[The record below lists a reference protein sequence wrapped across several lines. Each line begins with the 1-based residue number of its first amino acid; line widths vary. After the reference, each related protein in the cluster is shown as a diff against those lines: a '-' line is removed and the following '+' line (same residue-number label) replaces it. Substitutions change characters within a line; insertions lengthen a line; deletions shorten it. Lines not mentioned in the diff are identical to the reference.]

1 MSAQWAGAYYDAPDE
16 LLRPGTR
23 CEFRRIVSGLRGR
36 GVSSDGAPREEWLA
50 GSIVGEPYT
59 YASDQNRFVQ
69 VWDGTEMW
77 VVLTSDVRIKSPG
90 VARVCGQC
98 GERFYVHPVIAE
110 DSEAGRY
117 CDAHTAQT
125 MIASAA

>member
-16 LLRPGTR
+16 LLRPGTP

-36 GVSSDGAPREEWLA
+36 GVATDGAPREEWLA
-50 GSIVGEPYT
+50 GSIVGEA
-59 YASDQNRFVQ
+59 YAVDRTRFVQ
-69 VWDGTEMW
+69 VWDGTEMR
-77 VVLTSDVRIKSPG
+77 VVRTSDVRIKSPG
-90 VARVCGQC
+90 VARACGQC
-98 GERFYVHPVIAE
+98 GQRFYVHPVIAA

-125 MIASAA
+125 MIARAA